1 VRRLLTLFVLMLTLG
16 SAQASSYLAKS
27 QRYSS
32 DVSYEVFR
40 NSKPV
45 GQYSIKFSPSD
56 ETLKVAVEMQIE
68 TKIFGL
74 FSYDYLYQATEVWRA
89 DELESLDVRMLT
101 NGDEETIR
109 AVRQGEQLALVD
121 TKGKQRELPAQLLTT
136 HHWLDDILSQPQ
148 VLNTLNGKISRLDV
162 KRESESVWLIG
173 QESVNVV
180 GYRLGG
186 DLENTLSWYDQQG
199 LWRGMSFKAKDGSTI
214 EVRWSGAK
222 ILQS

>member
-121 TKGKQRELPAQLLTT
+121 TNGKQRELPAQLLTT

>member
-1 VRRLLTLFVLMLTLG
+1 MRRLLTLFVLMLTLG

-121 TKGKQRELPAQLLTT
+121 TNGKQRELPAQLLTT

>member
-1 VRRLLTLFVLMLTLG
+1 MLTLG

>member
-1 VRRLLTLFVLMLTLG
+1 MRRLLTLFVLMLTLG

-45 GQYSIKFSPSD
+45 GRYSIKFSPSD

-121 TKGKQRELPAQLLTT
+121 TNGKQRELPAQLLTT

>member
-1 VRRLLTLFVLMLTLG
+1 MRRLLTLFVLMLTLG

>member
-1 VRRLLTLFVLMLTLG
+1 MLTLG

-121 TKGKQRELPAQLLTT
+121 TNGKQRELPAQLLTS

>member
-1 VRRLLTLFVLMLTLG
+1 MRRLLTLFVLMLTLG

-121 TKGKQRELPAQLLTT
+121 TNGKQGELPAQLLTT